1 MTLADLMASDVT
13 GVFLNTSDFA
23 ESITHRPGGVPAS
36 DTTAT
41 VVFDQGTGNG
51 DNRKDS
57 SAGEARVS
65 TATVYAAASLA
76 VAAGDQ
82 FVRDSEVWAVT
93 TVAPDESGMQRC
105 MVQRVDE
112 DRRNT
117 RMRGMR

>member
-1 MTLADLMASDVT
+1 MSLSSQMAAAVS
-13 GVFLNTSDFA
+13 GVFLDTDDFA
-23 ESITHRPGGVPAS
+23 ESITHRPGGVAAS
-36 DTTAT
+36 DTSVA
-41 VVFDQGTGNG
+41 VVFDQGTGDG

-57 SAGEARVS
+57 TTGEARIS
-65 TATVYAAASLA
+65 TATIYAATSLA

-105 MVQRVDE
+105 TVQRVNE

-117 RMRGMR
+117 RLRGMR